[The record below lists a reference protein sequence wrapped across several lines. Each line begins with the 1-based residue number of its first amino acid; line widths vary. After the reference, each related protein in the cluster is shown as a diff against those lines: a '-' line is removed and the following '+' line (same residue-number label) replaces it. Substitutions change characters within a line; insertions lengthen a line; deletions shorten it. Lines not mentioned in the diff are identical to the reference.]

1 MKKLSDFDTAEATS
15 KNVEAVKDNPPRYP
29 RYVFLLN
36 EIERFRNKLFD
47 LKYARD

>member
-15 KNVEAVKDNPPRYP
+15 KNARAVRDNPPRYP
-29 RYVFLLN
+29 RYVYLLN
-36 EIERFRNKLFD
+36 EIVRFKNKLIY